1 MQNHNRLILLFLALI
16 FIISSCE
23 FIPKGENFSEVDPN
37 VPPPDIVL
45 DLSFDP
51 DTLLIDFYPFTISY
65 SAEAGDNLVYGIF
78 LMIGQDTLQTDWD
91 NNGLFTFKPTTFYE
105 EGVHNLQMD
114 IITNTNTGSLAD
126 VAGYEFHTFEY
137 HWTLVIEDTY

>member
-1 MQNHNRLILLFLALI
+1 MKNNILPIFLFLSLL

-37 VPPPDIVL
+37 VDPPDIVL
-45 DLSFDP
+45 DLSFGSDS
-51 DTLLIDFYPFTISY
+51 LFIDFYPFTISY

-91 NNGLFTFKPTTFYE
+91 NNGQFTFKPSTFYE
-105 EGVHNLQMD
+105 EGIHDLKMD
-114 IITNTNTGSLAD
+114 VITNTNTGSLAD
-126 VAGYEFHTFEY
+126 VAGYEFLTFEY
-137 HWTLVIEDTY
+137 HWTLVIENTY